1 MHENSILLF
10 RNHAL
15 PCFAAGMKVL
25 EIGPDAFPST
35 YQRQVTVPNLTW
47 DTLDIFD
54 SPKLTYPKCDVYHFP
69 IPDNH
74 YDIVCSGQVIEHVGK
89 IWRWMAELARIT
101 KPGGLVITINPVS
114 WPYHQAP
121 IDCWRIY
128 PEGMK
133 ALSEDSGLVVE
144 KSFWGSL
151 ESPQIRRHILPGR
164 SLQHQP
170 KIHKFLSPILNRL
183 GGRVEKSFDN
193 ITVARKPLPPRQP

>member
-1 MHENSILLF
+1 MHENSVLWL
-10 RNHAL
+10 RQYAL
-15 PCFAAGMKVL
+15 PFFADGMKSL

-35 YQRQVTVPNLTW
+35 YREMVSARNLVW
-47 DTLDIFD
+47 ETLDIYD
-54 SPKLTYPKCDVYHFP
+54 SPKLTYARSDVYHFP
-69 IPDNH
+69 VAGNQ
-74 YDIVCSGQVIEHVGK
+74 YDIVLSGQVIEHVAH

-101 KPGGLVITINPVS
+101 RPGGLIITINPVS

-133 ALSEDSGLVVE
+133 ALCEEAGLVVE

-151 ESPQIRRHILPGR
+151 EWPKVRHVIPGR
-164 SLQHQP
+164 SLRNQP
-170 KIHKFLSPILNRL
+170 TMRKILSPILGRF

-193 ITVARKPLPPRQP
+193 ITVARKPDRQGKP